1 MPIKLDLKDRKILY
15 ELDINSRQPLSSVA
29 KKVGLGKQTTINRVR
44 RLEKEGAIQK
54 YLAVIDLSLL
64 GYSGYK
70 VLLRFQSADKVKRAE
85 IVSYVN
91 SHQNIEFVSL
101 TDGNFDLNFNI
112 FARNIA
118 ELDGYLHDFNNQF
131 GKFIG
136 EKQMMPLIVG
146 KFYPRTYL
154 AGKKERNPAKPAH
167 FGSRKEESLPKLDA
181 KDRAILKALGQ
192 NARAPTAAI
201 AKRLS
206 LSPDAV
212 RLRIKRLESEGVIQD
227 YALVLNTSAIGR
239 LNYKVL
245 IRLENLDA
253 KSSNA
258 MEEYW
263 SRHPNVWFSSRA
275 VGPWDEEINIDAESP
290 EEFRGI
296 MNAIKERFSG
306 IIRDY
311 SILAMYSIGKLDF
324 YPFGE

>member
-1 MPIKLDLKDRKILY
+1 MAIKLDLKDRKILY
-15 ELDINSRQPLSSVA
+15 QLDINSRQALSAVA
-29 KKVGLGKQTTINRVR
+29 KKVGLSKQTTINRVR
-44 RLEKEGAIQK
+44 RLEEGGAIQK

-70 VLLRFQSADKVKRAE
+70 VLLRFQSADREKRAE

-91 SHQNIEFVSL
+91 GHPNVEFVSL

-112 FARNIA
+112 FARNIS
-118 ELDGYLHDFNNQF
+118 ELDGYLHDFNNRF

-136 EKQMMPLIVG
+136 EKQMMPLVVG
-146 KFYPRTYL
+146 KFYPRAYL
-154 AGKKERNPAKPAH
+154 AGKKERLASKPAH
-167 FGSRKEESLPKLDA
+167 FGSREEGSLPKIDA
-181 KDRAILKALGQ
+181 KDRAILKFLGKS
-192 NARAPTAAI
+192 AREFTSVI
-201 AKRLS
+201 AKHLS
-206 LSPDAV
+206 ISPDAV
-212 RLRIKRLESEGVIQD
+212 RLRIKRLENRGVIQD

-245 IRLENLDA
+245 LRLENLDA
-253 KSSNA
+253 KSSKA

-275 VGPWDEEINIDAESP
+275 VGPWDEEINIDAASQ

-296 MNAIKERFSG
+296 MNEIKERFSG

-311 SILAMYSIGKLDF
+311 SILAMYSIDKLDF
-324 YPFGE
+324 YPFAD